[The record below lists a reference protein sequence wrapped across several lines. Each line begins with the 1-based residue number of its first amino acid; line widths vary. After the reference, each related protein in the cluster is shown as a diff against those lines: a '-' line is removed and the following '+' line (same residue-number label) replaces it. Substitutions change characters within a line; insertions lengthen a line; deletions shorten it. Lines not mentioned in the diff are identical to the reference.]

1 MSILNVSYAEINTK
15 NPEEASQ
22 IINMLK
28 LQTGK
33 VDIDPNEI
41 DWKYEKLQNDKYCL
55 LGILNEERACYT
67 VKPSEILKN
76 KGGHILEL
84 IFPLPKGIIE
94 KKAYIYNREEVKNKL
109 IKKHN
114 LDLPVTK
121 LCLEALIEMYN

>member
-1 MSILNVSYAEINTK
+1 MVILNVAYTEINTK
-15 NPEEASQ
+15 NPEESSQ

-41 DWKYEKLQNDKYCL
+41 DWKYEKLQNAKYCL
-55 LGILNEERACYT
+55 LGILNEERACHT
-67 VKPSEILKN
+67 VEPSEILKN

-84 IFPLPKGIIE
+84 IFPLPKGIRD

-114 LDLPVTK
+114 LKPPVTK